1 MIEVRQAPAEHYSWI
16 AERAHLVVSSGFRAI
31 EALDGERIVGM
42 VGYDGWAAL
51 EGRAP
56 HSCSVHFAVDEP
68 IALRRLIRPAFGIP
82 FEELHLGVLFVQV
95 RSDNERSL
103 KVVQGLGFREVCF
116 LFDAYAVGVGVHV
129 LEMRREECR
138 WLEG

>member
-1 MIEVRQAPAEHYSWI
+1 MIEVRQAPAEHYGWI

-31 EALDGERIVGM
+31 EAMIGGRIVGM
-42 VGYDGWAAL
+42 VGFDGWA
-51 EGRAP
+51 P
-56 HSCSVHFAVDEP
+56 NSCSMHFAMDKP
-68 IALRRLIRPAFGIP
+68 IALRRLIRPGFGIS
-82 FEELHLGVLFVQV
+82 FKELKLGVVFVQV

-103 KVVQGLGFREVCF
+103 RVVQSLGFREACF
-116 LFDAYAVGVGVHV
+116 LRDAYSVGVGVHV